1 MVLNMVD
8 NNHNHKAK
16 KLSRQFF
23 FTALVVAAWLLAGC
37 APGPSGYGVIADEPP
52 PPPPVTIYFYP
63 AEGQSPTQQD
73 RDRYICYLW
82 ARDQTG
88 FEPGA
93 PYLAPH
99 HKVSVVADPPPG
111 TDTAAGAITGAIMG
125 AAVSSRG
132 NRAEGAL
139 IGAAAGALLGSA
151 SDAARQGRVD
161 RLQHRYDQRSAT
173 RLANIERQAADYRR
187 AMSAC
192 LEGKGYIVE

>member
-1 MVLNMVD
+1 MVD
-8 NNHNHKAK
+8 NNRNHKAK
-16 KLSRQFF
+16 KLSRQLF
-23 FTALVVAAWLLAGC
+23 FTALVVAASLSAGC
-37 APGPSGYGVIADEPP
+37 APGPSGYGVVADEPP

-63 AEGQSPTQQD
+63 AEGQSPTRQD

-88 FEPGA
+88 FEPGT

-99 HKVSVVADPPPG
+99 QKVSVVADPPPG
-111 TDTAAGAITGAIMG
+111 TDTAVGAITGAIMG

-132 NRAEGAL
+132 NLAEGAL

-151 SDAARQGRVD
+151 SDAARQERVD
-161 RLQHRYDQRSAT
+161 RLQHQYDQRSAT
-173 RLANIERQAADYRR
+173 HLANIERQAADYRR
-187 AMSAC
+187 AMAAC